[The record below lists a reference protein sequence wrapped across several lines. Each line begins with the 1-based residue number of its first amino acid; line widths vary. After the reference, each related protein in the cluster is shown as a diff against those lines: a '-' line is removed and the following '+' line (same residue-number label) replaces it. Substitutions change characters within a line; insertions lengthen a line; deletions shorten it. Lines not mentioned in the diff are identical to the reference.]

1 MSAQAVLDY
10 IHANWSRSV
19 YRDSPGTGFG
29 GVDLPHP
36 YTSPCIKGEGH
47 FHFFF
52 YWDTYFTNLGLLRSG
67 LADVARDN
75 IRNML
80 WLIDRH
86 GFMPNHVGLENRSQ
100 PPYLARMVRD
110 YVAATGDR
118 AFLREA
124 APRLRQEYH
133 FWTTARRRPLG
144 LEGHGHQASSAEAAK
159 FYDQTLPG
167 RLGLSADVSFA
178 EKARVGGHHL
188 AEAET
193 GWDFNPRFDRRCLDH
208 VAVDLAALLHDYET
222 LFLEIGPELGWDDA
236 ELWRTRAQR
245 RRDLVGRHLWCDER
259 GWFLDYD
266 CAHERRG
273 PVRSLAGLLPL
284 FTGLATPGQAA
295 RIAAGLSDFEREHG
309 IAVTPATDAGARG
322 YQWAYPN
329 VWPPLVY
336 VTVEGLRRYGHV
348 AHARRIAEKF
358 VATTVRLHART
369 GRLWEKTNA
378 ETGEVAGGEYQAA
391 AMLGWTAGVF
401 IALHAWLNGKEPDA
415 PRTGSARA

>member
-19 YRDSPGTGFG
+19 YRDAPGEGFA

-110 YVAATGDR
+110 YVAATGDQ
-118 AFLREA
+118 AFMAEA

-133 FWTTARRRPLG
+133 FWTTARQRPLG
-144 LEGHGHQASSAEAAK
+144 LQGHGHHDSAEGAVR
-159 FYDQTLPG
+159 FYDTMLRN
-167 RLGLSADVSFA
+167 RLGLPADLPL
-178 EKARVGGHHL
+178 EERARVGGHHL

-208 VAVDLAALLHDYET
+208 VAVDLSALLHDYET
-222 LFLEIGPELGWDDA
+222 LLAEAGPALGWDDA
-236 ELWRTRAQR
+236 ALWRARSER
-245 RRDLVGRHLWCDER
+245 RRALVNTHLWCDDR

-266 CAHERRG
+266 CANNRRS
-273 PVRSLAGLLPL
+273 PVRALAGLLPL
-284 FTGLATPGQAA
+284 FTGLASPEQAA
-295 RIAAGLSDFEREHG
+295 RVAAGLGDFEREHG
-309 IAVTPATDAGARG
+309 IAVTAESDFGARG
-322 YQWAYPN
+322 YQWAFPN
-329 VWPPLVY
+329 VWPPLVF
-336 VTVEGLRRYGHV
+336 VTVEGLRRYGHLRE
-348 AHARRIAEKF
+348 ARRIAEKF
-358 VATTVRLHART
+358 VSNTIRLHART
-369 GRLWEKTNA
+369 GQLWEKTNA
-378 ETGEVAGGEYQAA
+378 ETGEVAGGEYAA
-391 AMLGWTAGVF
+391 APMLGWTAGIF
-401 IALHAWLNGKEPDA
+401 LELHFWLQ
-415 PRTGSARA
+415 SAQAAEAA